1 MRLYKYL
8 LIPLITVLCAIGL
21 TGCGDDITENYYT
34 GADTASYEFTV
45 NKTGTNKWT
54 WNESRLRYECE
65 FPFSELDNDVFYYG
79 AVLGYMYVQEGSTL
93 TQKILPY
100 VETYPDGDD
109 YEYTETFGFDISLSP
124 KTILFYMQA
133 SDLSPADQYLNTVKF
148 KVTLIWRLE

>member
-1 MRLYKYL
+1 MKLYKYL
-8 LIPLITVLCAIGL
+8 IIALFAVGF

-54 WNESRLRYECE
+54 WNTARNRYECAFD
-65 FPFSELDNDVFYYG
+65 FPELDNDVFYYG
-79 AVLGYMYVQEGSTL
+79 AVLGYMYVQEGSDL

-100 VETYPDGDD
+100 VETYPDGPS
-109 YEYTETFGFDISLSP
+109 YEYTETYGFDITLNP

-133 SDLSPADQYLNTVKF
+133 SDLSDYNEYLNTTKF